1 MNNSRWGILY
11 CPKSGYSNKQKR
23 WQKIAAVLKER
34 GVDYD
39 MVQSETHDSVARL
52 MSMLIRN
59 GYQTIIIVGGDADLN
74 DAVNCLMREEKTV
87 RQQIALGVIP
97 NGAVN
102 DFARFWGFDEH
113 NDAQT
118 IEWLIA
124 HRERKVDL
132 GCICYNDKDGRA
144 QHRYFLNSL
153 NIGMTADVMNLR
165 TQARHILGSQRLALL
180 ISGVLML
187 FHPHDYKMKF
197 IIDYETIN
205 RSIMTVCVGNALG
218 YGQTPN
224 AVPYSG
230 QLDISVVH
238 TAPVKQLFEAMWLLL
253 TGRFLNHRSVH
264 PYRVRK
270 LSADTGKA
278 RVSMDGRPME
288 KPQGEYHIHV
298 EPEVINF
305 LIPV

>member
-118 IEWLIA
+118 IDWLIA

-165 TQARHILGSQRLALL
+165 TQARRILGSQRLALL

>member
-118 IEWLIA
+118 IDWLIA